1 MAVDNPSVIDFI
13 GITSENK
20 ISLTISDH
28 LEWNNDNDHLFHL
41 ENKISSYLEIIDN
54 NQIYH
59 IYPNANGREIII
71 QIYFKYVPNKEG
83 QLFLDKVAD
92 FFRSKNLEFN
102 YQIEN

>member
-54 NQIYH
+54 NQIYD

-83 QLFLDKVAD
+83 KLFLDKVAD